1 MTSIGPI
8 SSQVMDFSKKKV
20 AKLWAA
26 KVNQIGLII
35 LGPQEFKKKSLI
47 IIHRPNLAYSTECR
61 SAWTVYSN
69 ILFIIIYLMDESGA
83 RAKAA
88 PFFFLFF
95 FFWEESRLP
104 ELAKSATQY
113 TPSWL
118 PTIHLGVQIMY
129 WAFLSNMG
137 HIIQSPLN

>member
-1 MTSIGPI
+1 
-8 SSQVMDFSKKKV
+8 MDFSKKKV

-69 ILFIIIYLMDESGA
+69 ILFIIYLMDESGA

-95 FFWEESRLP
+95 FFFE
-104 ELAKSATQY
+104 KSLGY
-113 TPSWL
+113 LSWL
-118 PTIHLGVQIMY
+118 KALHSTHLRGYQLYI
-129 WAFLSNMG
+129 WEFR
-137 HIIQSPLN
+137 